1 MQLQLFVHQLIVLTA
16 AELREL
22 LWRRR
27 SFLSLILYALIILL
41 SVWLLFKVHV
51 TLGSGHG
58 GVDLASADNAEFA
71 TTLDKLGARGLVET
85 FLKLSELPSTLWI
98 FQIFSLIWFPTLVAL
113 VSCDSIALDVYRG
126 TLRFVLSR
134 SSRSAY
140 YFSKMLSH
148 VVLYSVLQAIS
159 LLTVVGYSAL
169 ALEGFKWG
177 PATMLA
183 LKYFIVFVPFLWC
196 IVAATQFISS
206 WSSRP
211 MNALIRVHVMWVGF
225 IFMLGFVPWA
235 SPLWSKI
242 GIGLFVPFDN
252 HPFYTLLGYSAWG
265 MFFTLVGALF
275 FARRDV

>member
-1 MQLQLFVHQLIVLTA
+1 MQLQLFVHQLVVLTA

-41 SVWLLFKVHV
+41 SVWLLFKVHT
-51 TLGSGHG
+51 TLGAGHG
-58 GVDLASADNAEFA
+58 SIDLNSADNSELAS
-71 TTLDKLGARGLVET
+71 TLDKLGARNLFEI
-85 FLKLSELPSTLWI
+85 FLRLSALPSTLWI

-140 YFSKMLSH
+140 YFSKMASH
-148 VVLYSVLQAIS
+148 VILYAVLQLVS
-159 LLTVVGYSAL
+159 LLTVVAYSAVALDDFRWGVSLHL
-169 ALEGFKWG
+169 AV
-177 PATMLA
+177 
-183 LKYFIVFVPFLWC
+183 KYFLVFIPFLWC

-206 WSSRP
+206 WSRRP

-235 SPLWSKI
+235 SPLWAKI
-242 GIGLFVPFDN
+242 GVGLFVPFDN
-252 HPFYTLLGYSAWG
+252 YPLFTLLGYSLWG
-265 MFFTLVGALF
+265 VFFTTLGALF
-275 FARRDV
+275 FTRRDV